1 MRNFWENELTS
12 RKGNNTQINSKK
24 RGGHRG
30 EWGANLPGRDSG
42 WWDHSKPRGAERQ
55 ELSRLAAA
63 WARPRPRGW
72 NGRTGGRGDGRGG
85 GSGGGRGVGEVWR
98 VEVGVL
104 GSVMVKTICQLN
116 VNEWRSRNNS
126 KIKDDADDR
135 GAKTWDMSAKN
146 GASCSRKS
154 KCLGGSEVPAFIQ
167 TSNILMISSGV
178 SLKQMIFSLFNQYFI
193 SLAFF
198 WDFAKQLW
206 KEFAVL
212 QKFATRTAPYTFLF
226 HIYASLFHCNRVI
239 LFYAKDLLY
248 LSQQHLSKY
257 NERSLLC
264 FLFW

>member
-1 MRNFWENELTS
+1 MNWHQERRE
-12 RKGNNTQINSKK
+12 NNTQINSKK

-30 EWGANLPGRDSG
+30 ERGSNLPGRDSG

-55 ELSRLAAA
+55 ELSWLAAA

-126 KIKDDADDR
+126 KIKDDAHDR
-135 GAKTWDMSAKN
+135 GVKTRDMSAKT

-154 KCLGGSEVPAFIQ
+154 KCLGGSEVPAFIHLQ
-167 TSNILMISSGV
+167 TSNILIYSTDDFIWS
-178 SLKQMIFSLFNQYFI
+178 FSE
-193 SLAFF
+193 ADDFF
-198 WDFAKQLW
+198 
-206 KEFAVL
+206 
-212 QKFATRTAPYTFLF
+212 TF
-226 HIYASLFHCNRVI
+226 
-239 LFYAKDLLY
+239 
-248 LSQQHLSKY
+248 
-257 NERSLLC
+257 
-264 FLFW
+264 

>member
-1 MRNFWENELTS
+1 MKWHQERRE
-12 RKGNNTQINSKK
+12 NNTQINSKK

-30 EWGANLPGRDSG
+30 EWGSNLPGRDSG

-55 ELSRLAAA
+55 ELSWLAAA

-126 KIKDDADDR
+126 KIKDDAHDR
-135 GAKTWDMSAKN
+135 GVKTRDMSAKTVLHAAEKAN
-146 GASCSRKS
+146 VWAAVKS
-154 KCLGGSEVPAFIQ
+154 QHSYTSKHQ
-167 TSNILMISSGV
+167 TSWFIALTISSGV

-193 SLAFF
+193 SLAFPSF

-212 QKFATRTAPYTFLF
+212 QKFASTNATRNTPYTFVF
-226 HIYASLFHCNRVI
+226 HIYASLI
-239 LFYAKDLLY
+239 AT
-248 LSQQHLSKY
+248 
-257 NERSLLC
+257 E
-264 FLFW
+264 